1 MKTDW
6 SIPLLVL
13 LWLLL
18 AYLGLRWVIRK
29 TDAALAGPGEIRGK
43 ASFYGEGYR
52 GKTMANG
59 QPFDPEAM
67 TCAAMMWPIGSLL
80 RIQSAESGIAVV
92 VELTDRGPAAW
103 TNCIVDLSARAFRRL
118 CDPRRGH
125 LQVQVTVLREGPEVA
140 KKS

>member
-1 MKTDW
+1 MKLDW
-6 SIPLLVL
+6 STLLIVS

-18 AYLGLRWVIRK
+18 SYLGLRWVIRK
-29 TDAALAGPGEIRGK
+29 SDAVFSAPGELRGK

-67 TCAAMMWPIGSLL
+67 TCAAMLWPLGSLL
-80 RIQSAESGIAVV
+80 RVQCVESGTSVV
-92 VELTDRGPAAW
+92 VELTDRGPEAW
-103 TNCIVDLSARAFRRL
+103 TNCLIDLSARAFRRI

-125 LQVQVTVLREGPEVA
+125 VQVRVTVLREGPESAA
-140 KKS
+140 KS

>member
-1 MKTDW
+1 MKIDW
-6 SIPLLVL
+6 STLLIVG

-18 AYLGLRWVIRK
+18 SYLGLRWVIRK
-29 TDAALAGPGEIRGK
+29 TDAAIASPSELRGK

-67 TCAAMMWPIGSLL
+67 TCAAMLWPLGSLL
-80 RIQSAESGIAVV
+80 RVQCAESGIAVV

-103 TNCIVDLSARAFRRL
+103 TNCMIDLSARAFRRI

-125 LQVQVTVLREGPEVA
+125 VQVRVTVLREGPELV